1 VGLLN
6 LKGKNVT
13 IIGLAR
19 SGIGAANLL
28 VDLGARVTVT
38 DTKTED
44 ELQDFIRRLKPSV
57 KIALGSHPEDI
68 FINTDMLVISP
79 GVPLDI
85 PPLLLAKSKVKQ
97 IIGEL
102 ELAYQVVRSQESG
115 VRRNSIIKLLR
126 TF

>member
-44 ELQDFIRRLKPSV
+44 ELQDFIRR
-57 KIALGSHPEDI
+57 
-68 FINTDMLVISP
+68 M
-79 GVPLDI
+79 
-85 PPLLLAKSKVKQ
+85 Q
-97 IIGEL
+97 
-102 ELAYQVVRSQESG
+102 QQ
-115 VRRNSIIKLLR
+115 
-126 TF
+126 